1 MRARPSPLLLAA
13 LVGAALALS
22 ATDRLL
28 ADGQSST
35 PPDER
40 VFGTWQL
47 NAAKSTFSPGPAYR
61 NQTRVYE
68 RHETGVKATITTTY
82 GDGHSSRVE
91 YVADYDSLEYPVTG
105 SPDYDSI
112 RLKRVDAFTAEAVLM
127 HAGKEFATARRTISE
142 DGKAMTIAFQV
153 NLFAGSRV
161 NNVMV
166 YDRR

>member
-1 MRARPSPLLLAA
+1 MCARSTRLLLPA
-13 LVGAALALS
+13 LVGAAVALS

-28 ADGQSST
+28 ADAQASA

-47 NAAKSTFSPGPAYR
+47 NAAKSTFSPGPPYR

-68 RHETGVKATITTTY
+68 RHEKGVKATIKTTHS
-82 GDGHSSRVE
+82 DGHSTDVE
-91 YVADYDSLEYPVTG
+91 YIADYDSLEYPVTG

-112 RLKRVDAFTAEAVLM
+112 KLKRVDPYTAEAVLG
-127 HAGKEFATARRTISE
+127 HAGKVFATARRTISE
-142 DGKAMTIAFQV
+142 DGKTMTIVFQV
-153 NLFAGSRV
+153 DLFAGSRV